1 MRQVD
6 KRRADYYR
14 FHGQRLARTPAIM
27 TSSIPT
33 IWVRRRSSA
42 SIMGYERAGGLSRGG
57 KKMKTAGREFPF
69 RLFSCPAS
77 GKLELTGVEL
87 IISAFLREQL
97 TVGAAFDDTAL
108 FQHHDAV

>member
-1 MRQVD
+1 
-6 KRRADYYR
+6 
-14 FHGQRLARTPAIM
+14 
-27 TSSIPT
+27 
-33 IWVRRRSSA
+33 
-42 SIMGYERAGGLSRGG
+42 
-57 KKMKTAGREFPF
+57 MKTAGREDS
-69 RLFSCPAS
+69 LPAVFMS